1 MTPKFLGRDCELSS
15 TGIDG
20 DESSIDPGRV
30 TREVLRQIPEAFTA
44 QGATVWS
51 ERSRFMSASMDCLRN
66 WSSSGMCHYAD
77 MAHVECASA
86 VCLDPNDLAAQCWAM
101 VRAAE
106 EARQLAEQA
115 SDEPV
120 SFSLSTS
127 NADLLDP
134 SISFGTHLS
143 ACVSE
148 SLWGD
153 LFHSWRRPSRLAMVA
168 SGLAA
173 ATPFFGSGY
182 LLPFRDRVTYSL
194 SARAHHITR
203 VTSLSTTEAFR
214 RGMLNSRREPHG
226 KGFQRLHIIGFDF
239 CLLST
244 PLLASF
250 VQTLLAA
257 AEENFC
263 GLQLV
268 DPVRALRVWSWG
280 LDLQTG
286 RMPERATLVDGRNL
300 TLPAYLREMTQT
312 LLTMC
317 ESGLIPETV
326 APRATTLL
334 PRLIELTHYAEE
346 GSVTQCAPHLTWA
359 SKLLCLLNTCH
370 EEGAEFGDAAT
381 RLMDH
386 DFSNTDPERGLIW
399 QLWDEGLVDPLIER
413 DAVEACWTRAPENS
427 RDALRGRM
435 IEKFHDS
442 IHDIDWSYVEF
453 RETEDRWGPRF
464 RVDLPDL
471 ERSAGEEI
479 ERIIDSSADVR
490 ELSER
495 LTRLERA
502 ESRNPVDDVRD
513 DLAIPGP
520 EQNWP
525 ATTLDA

>member
-1 MTPKFLGRDCELSS
+1 MTPKHLGRDCELSS
-15 TGIDG
+15 TGIDAEG
-20 DESSIDPGRV
+20 ASIDPGRV
-30 TREVLRQIPEAFTA
+30 TREILRQIPESFAA
-44 QGATVWS
+44 RGATVWS
-51 ERSRFMSASMDCLRN
+51 ERSRFLSASMDCLRN

-77 MAHVECASA
+77 MAHVECATA
-86 VCLDPNDLAAQCWAM
+86 VCLDPYDLAAQSWGM
-101 VRAAE
+101 VLAAE
-106 EARQLAEQA
+106 EARKLAEQA

-120 SFSLSTS
+120 DLSLSTS

-173 ATPFFGSGY
+173 AIPFFGAGY

-194 SARAHHITR
+194 SARAHHISQ

-214 RGMLNSRREPHG
+214 RGILNSRREPHG

-257 AEENFC
+257 AEEDFC
-263 GLQLV
+263 GLQLL

-280 LDLQTG
+280 LDLESG
-286 RMPERATLVDGRNL
+286 RMPEQATLVDGRTL
-300 TLPAYLREMTQT
+300 TLPAYLGEMATT

-326 APRATTLL
+326 APRATELL
-334 PRLIELTHYAEE
+334 PRLIELTRYAGE
-346 GSVTQCAPHLTWA
+346 GSVTQCAPHLSWA
-359 SKLLCLLNTCH
+359 SKLLCLLNVCD
-370 EEGAEFGDAAT
+370 EEGAHLGDATT

-386 DFSNTDPERGLIW
+386 DFSNTDPERGVIW
-399 QLWDEGLVDPLIER
+399 QLWDEGLVDPLINR
-413 DAVEACWTRAPENS
+413 EAIQASLTRAPDTS
-427 RDALRGRM
+427 RDALRGRL
-435 IEKFHDS
+435 IENFHDA
-442 IHDIDWSYVEF
+442 IHDVDWSYVEL
-453 RETEDRWGPRF
+453 RESDDRWGPRF
-464 RVDLPDL
+464 RVELPYL
-471 ERSAGEEI
+471 ERSANEDVEQII
-479 ERIIDSSADVR
+479 ESTSEVA

-502 ESRNPVDDVRD
+502 ESRDPVEDVRS

-520 EQNWP
+520 EQSWP